1 MDLGTIAVAS
11 LLYLVPCAALI
22 IAIGLAC
29 GRNRMDCRFHR
40 WEFVAP
46 CAPLFAYLAL
56 VQFAGID
63 NKGWSVLWELV
74 LIGII
79 YGVCFGLRAFLVSR
93 SPAWRLKLSV
103 AMPLACTLIALAIGV
118 FMPGF
123 GLD

>member
-1 MDLGTIAVAS
+1 MDLGTIAVVS

-22 IAIGLAC
+22 IAICLGYRHKSRAC
-29 GRNRMDCRFHR
+29 QFRG

-74 LIGII
+74 LIGVV
-79 YGVCFGLRAFLVSR
+79 YGICFGLRTFLVSR
-93 SPAWRLKLSV
+93 APMWRLMLAITV
-103 AMPLACTLIALAIGV
+103 PLACTLIAVAIGV

-123 GLD
+123 GVE